1 MSRRILFSAVRLLV
15 VAAGIAWAIAWVS
28 RADRWQGLAE
38 AFSRMD
44 LLPFVAALLIFVG
57 GQFIVAYR
65 WRLLLKTQ
73 KIEMDLATAVRLH
86 FLGLFYNNFMP
97 SSVGGDLLRAW
108 YITKHTDKKFEAA
121 LSVFVDRIIG
131 LAGTVIIAVV
141 FYAVFLGG
149 DGMALDFGGANWS
162 MNRLGWH
169 GRAICW
175 AVIVAACGLGVTAV
189 SKRGRR
195 LLAGAW
201 MRTRNWVLALARKL
215 TRAIVIYCASPATI
229 VVVFGLTIVM
239 QIAVITGFWFV
250 GRDLGIEAGIEYYY
264 VFFALSWILGVVPIS
279 IGGAV
284 IVEGVLAGLFVKFAG
299 VGVAPAVAL
308 ALSQRIIWMVGS
320 VPGAVIHLLGA
331 HLPKDF
337 SIDYGQK
344 MD

>member
-1 MSRRILFSAVRLLV
+1 MWQRQVWVLAQPAQFLIVTISGPETMKDAMDAVCDQV
-15 VAAGIAWAIAWVS
+15 
-28 RADRWQGLAE
+28 
-38 AFSRMD
+38 
-44 LLPFVAALLIFVG
+44 
-57 GQFIVAYR
+57 
-65 WRLLLKTQ
+65 
-73 KIEMDLATAVRLH
+73 LATLELFDPTQARQEQRKSAQRAED
-86 FLGLFYNNFMP
+86 FLASLN
-97 SSVGGDLLRAW
+97 
-108 YITKHTDKKFEAA
+108 DKKFEAA

-131 LAGTVIIAVV
+131 LLGTVIIAVV
-141 FYAVFLGG
+141 FYLVLLGG
-149 DGMALDFGGANWS
+149 DGLSLDFGGANGS
-162 MNRLGWH
+162 MNRFAWH

-175 AVIVAACGLGVTAV
+175 AAIVAACGLGLTAV
-189 SKRGRR
+189 SKKGRR

-201 MRTRNWVLALARKL
+201 MRTRNWALALARKL
-215 TRAIVIYCASPATI
+215 KRAIVIYCASPATI

-264 VFFALSWILGVVPIS
+264 VFFALSWILGVVPVS

-337 SIDYGQK
+337 SIDYGQR